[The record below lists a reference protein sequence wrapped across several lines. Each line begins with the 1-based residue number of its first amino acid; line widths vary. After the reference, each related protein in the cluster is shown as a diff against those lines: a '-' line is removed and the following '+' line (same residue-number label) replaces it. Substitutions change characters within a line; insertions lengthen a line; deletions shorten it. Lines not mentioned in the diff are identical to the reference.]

1 MGHIFLIA
9 AMKRDV
15 ANDQMEASIE
25 DDQIDG
31 RRLKVLRLAL
41 RLPSGSRLVKRYW
54 IDLERSGQI
63 VRVETYDGG
72 KTLGSRL
79 DIKLAPFKVGDVQV
93 WMPVSGIS
101 VGYGSIVDHMPV
113 FRGEPNVVESISVLD
128 GTMEFNK
135 GPGPDVFSVT
145 HDLGP
150 PISDRLRRLNSEF
163 AKEKTLLRPT
173 RADPEK
179 APIVKLANAEKK
191 AGSPLVAPPSQ
202 RFNWW
207 SFAVP
212 GAGVLVLAS
221 LITLWIQRHGR

>member
-1 MGHIFLIA
+1 MHWAMGAHFPD
-9 AMKRDV
+9 RC
-15 ANDQMEASIE
+15 NEAGRGQRSNGSSIE

-31 RRLKVLRLAL
+31 RRQVFQARAQAPL
-41 RLPSGSRLVKRYW
+41 GSRWSAIGLTRRPAG
-54 IDLERSGQI
+54 RSRASN
-63 VRVETYDGG
+63 VRWREDSR
-72 KTLGSRL
+72 SRL
-79 DIKLAPFKVGDVQV
+79 DINSHRFKVGDVQV

-113 FRGEPNVVESISVLD
+113 FRGEPIVVESISVLD

-173 RADPEK
+173 RAYIEK
-179 APIVKLANAEKK
+179 GRSSSSPTPS
-191 AGSPLVAPPSQ
+191 GSPLSW
-202 RFNWW
+202 RFHRRD
-207 SFAVP
+207 STGGHSRFREP
-212 GAGVLVLAS
+212 GYLSWL
-221 LITLWIQRHGR
+221 R